1 MMEFDAVV
9 ETIQEP
15 SERQKQK
22 RGVAV
27 GMGEAAGLTHL
38 SKRRA
43 SASKAAYLLVRIDLA
58 QIQSQEPLSKAQTQ
72 THRTP
77 SHVRIPLGRIH
88 SRLSRLRQPGQT
100 IGSDAAS
107 NPHLEF
113 LLPNMTSGGKTVPT
127 NTAKPL
133 TACLLTDNGILIS
146 AARLK
151 YSYSPCRP
159 PGFCIVSLPLN

>member
-1 MMEFDAVV
+1 MPQV
-9 ETIQEP
+9 EAK
-15 SERQKQK
+15 SCGWGG
-22 RGVAV
+22 RGSWTNTP
-27 GMGEAAGLTHL
+27 LQ
-38 SKRRA
+38 A
-43 SASKAAYLLVRIDLA
+43 SRLGVQSRLLARIDLA

-72 THRTP
+72 IHRTP
-77 SHVRIPLGRIH
+77 SLVRIPLGRIN

-113 LLPNMTSGGKTVPT
+113 LLPNMTSGGKTAAT
-127 NTAKPL
+127 NKAKTL
-133 TACLLTDNGILIS
+133 TACLLTENEILIS

-159 PGFCIVSLPLN
+159 PGFCIVSLPVN